1 MLEGYCEGS
10 LCCFEN
16 SIQVLQTRRVYF
28 KVLRHVDF
36 FLQEVVAFSFW
47 ASVDTVLY
55 TLLVYTVDF
64 ILRETRN

>member
-1 MLEGYCEGS
+1 MLSRE
-10 LCCFEN
+10 LN
-16 SIQVLQTRRVYF
+16 SGTSDTNGIFQSTNSCR
-28 KVLRHVDF
+28 F

-55 TLLVYTVDF
+55 TILVYTADF